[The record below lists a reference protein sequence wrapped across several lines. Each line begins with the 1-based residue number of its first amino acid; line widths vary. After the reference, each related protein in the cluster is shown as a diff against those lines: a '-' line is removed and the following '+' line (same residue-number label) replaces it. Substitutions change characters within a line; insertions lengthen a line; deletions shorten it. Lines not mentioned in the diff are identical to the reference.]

1 MSKITK
7 PTPKPIK
14 KVTKVPQLSAS
25 QSSVLGQGVA
35 KLPIDVPSDDE
46 NEQISEPE
54 KVDEAHPRIASANS
68 ASDIVKLVEDVKQAQ
83 IKERV
88 TPDNY
93 TFRFGKYKQMQAKD
107 IIKLQKENK
116 LGQMEPVGLKYIM
129 WLINEATWLNSFDQ
143 LKSLIRI
150 RKILVGMERS

>member
-1 MSKITK
+1 MSKISKTTTK
-7 PTPKPIK
+7 TTK
-14 KVTKVPQLSAS
+14 KATK
-25 QSSVLGQGVA
+25 
-35 KLPIDVPSDDE
+35 VPSDDE

-54 KVDEAHPRIASANS
+54 QTQETIPKTEKVDNIA
-68 ASDIVKLVEDVKQAQ
+68 KLVEDVKQAQ

-93 TFRFGKYKQMQAKD
+93 TFRFGKYKQMLAKD

-129 WLINEATWLNSFDQ
+129 WLINEATWLNSFDRNI
-143 LKSLIRI
+143 LT
-150 RKILVGMERS
+150 KIVDKNT